1 MLLYALLNFPQG
13 ISMNFIK
20 IGFFGVIA
28 LLIVVVMMNINNVP
42 KLDEEVKGA
51 WSQVD
56 NQYKRRFDLIPN
68 LVNTV
73 KGYAEHERET
83 LQAVVDARAKVGQIN
98 LNAENLSD
106 AQMFK
111 AFNQAQSELSSTLS
125 RLLLVVERYPD
136 LKANQNFLAL
146 QSQLEGTEN
155 RIAVARRDYIEA
167 VKKYNIELRTFPG
180 KIIASIFYPEAAV
193 RETFTTTA
201 EEQEVPKVKF

>member
-1 MLLYALLNFPQG
+1 
-13 ISMNFIK
+13 MNLTK

-28 LLIVVVMMNINNVP
+28 LLVIVVVMNINNVP
-42 KLDEEVKGA
+42 KLDEEVKSA
-51 WSQVD
+51 WGQVD

-73 KGYAEHERET
+73 KGYAAHEKET

-98 LNAENLSD
+98 LNAENLSN
-106 AQMFK
+106 AQMVQ
-111 AFNQAQSELSSTLS
+111 AFNQAQNELSSTLS
-125 RLLLVVERYPD
+125 KLLLVVERYPD

-167 VKKYNIELRTFPG
+167 VKNYNIELRTFPG
-180 KIIASIFYPEAAV
+180 KIIASIFYPEAV
-193 RETFTTTA
+193 VKETFTTTSQ
-201 EEQEVPKVKF
+201 EQATPQVKF